1 MIILGFD
8 PGLTNT
14 GYAVL
19 KKELNQIS
27 LIESGLVKPKKS
39 KSLSSRL
46 FTIFSETSKLIEI
59 FSPNLVVVENVFYG
73 KNVQSAI
80 KLGQAK
86 ASIMLSAEKYNIDMV
101 DYSPREVKQSIVGN
115 GSASKEQVAFM
126 VKKIFKLKDEALK
139 STDVSDA
146 IAVAWC
152 GANRNLK

>member
-1 MIILGFD
+1 MVIIGFD

-19 KKELNQIS
+19 RKKSNEITMVECGLIS
-27 LIESGLVKPKKS
+27 PKKGKEVS
-39 KSLSSRL
+39 ERL
-46 FTIFSETSKLIEI
+46 YAIFFETNNLIKKFKPEM
-59 FSPNLVVVENVFYG
+59 LYVENVFYG

-86 ASIMLSAEKYNIDMV
+86 SSVMLAAEKNNIV
-101 DYSPREVKQSIVGN
+101 SKEFSPREIKQSIVGN

-126 VKKIFKLKDEALK
+126 VKKIFKLDDKVLK
-139 STDVSDA
+139 KNDISDA

-152 GANRNLK
+152 GINRT

>member
-1 MIILGFD
+1 MVIIGFD

-19 KKELNQIS
+19 RKKSNEITMVECGLIS
-27 LIESGLVKPKKS
+27 PKKGKEVS
-39 KSLSSRL
+39 ERL
-46 FTIFSETSKLIEI
+46 YTIFFETNNLIKKFKPEM
-59 FSPNLVVVENVFYG
+59 LYVENVFYG

-86 ASIMLSAEKYNIDMV
+86 SSVMLAAEHNNTVSKEF
-101 DYSPREVKQSIVGN
+101 SPREIKQSIVGN

-126 VKKIFKLKDEALK
+126 VKKIFKLDDKVLK
-139 STDVSDA
+139 KNDISDA

-152 GANRNLK
+152 GINRT

>member
-1 MIILGFD
+1 MLVIGFD

-19 KKELNQIS
+19 RKKNNEIS
-27 LIESGLVKPKKS
+27 MIECGLISPKKG
-39 KSLSSRL
+39 KEVTERL
-46 FTIFSETSKLIEI
+46 YTIFSETNNLIKKFE
-59 FSPNLVVVENVFYG
+59 PKVVYVENVFYG

-86 ASIMLSAEKYNIDMV
+86 SSVMLAAEHNNILSKEF
-101 DYSPREVKQSIVGN
+101 SPREIKQSIVGN

-126 VKKIFKLKDEALK
+126 VKKIFKLDDEVLK
-139 STDVSDA
+139 KNDISDA

-152 GANRNLK
+152 GLNRI

>member
-19 KKELNQIS
+19 KKDSNNIS
-27 LIESGLVKPKKS
+27 LIESGLVRPKKG
-39 KSLSSRL
+39 KILSARL
-46 FTIFSETSKLIEI
+46 FTIFSETSKLIEN
-59 FSPNLVVVENVFYG
+59 FCPNLVVVENVFYG

-86 ASIMLSAEKYNIDMV
+86 ASIMLAAEKNNIDLI
-101 DYSPREVKQSIVGN
+101 DYSPREIKQSIVGN

-126 VKKIFKLKDEALK
+126 VKKIFKIKDEAIK
-139 STDVSDA
+139 SMDISDA

-152 GANRNLK
+152 GANR